1 MLTFNFSELSQ
12 EQVQSIVKLHEKGIV
27 PDKWD
32 DMMLA
37 CTDQERQRLQFFTL
51 DLLNRRVVAMN
62 EATIWSRAIY
72 PLLMLAEQGHV
83 QAWSQVLLRAQYPRF
98 ALEGIVDGVLASSIS
113 GRVEAPYLVVLEA
126 KRGIEAKD
134 PQFQLYGEMLAAAWL
149 NWQQTAETPQEIF
162 GCYTV
167 SDSWTFARGIVEEL
181 EAEQPMM
188 TVEFSREYVE
198 KIEAET
204 ILQILKFI
212 VAKFTDAPRGDK

>member
-1 MLTFNFSELSQ
+1 MLKLNFSELSQ
-12 EQVQSIVKLHEKGIV
+12 ENLQSIVKLYEKGIV
-27 PDKWD
+27 SDKWNR
-32 DMMLA
+32 MMLA
-37 CTDQERQRLQFFTL
+37 CTDQERQQLQFFTL
-51 DLLNRRVVAMN
+51 NLINRRVVAMN

-72 PLLMLAEQGHV
+72 PLLMLAEKEHI
-83 QAWSQVLLRAQYPRF
+83 QAWSQVSLKAQYPRF
-98 ALEGIVDGVLASSIS
+98 ELESVVDGVLANTVS
-113 GRVEAPYLVVLEA
+113 GRVEAPYLVVLQA
-126 KRGIEAKD
+126 KRGIEGKD

-149 NWQQTAETPQEIF
+149 NWQETAETPQEIF

-188 TVEFSREYVE
+188 TVELSREYVE

-212 VAKFTDAPRGDK
+212 VAKRRE